1 MPKKV
6 FDPYKMK
13 NSGSSNIELR
23 MIILVNKFDIQNRAL
38 KVSFDLENMI
48 CGNFLDAKE
57 GF

>member
-6 FDPYKMK
+6 FDPNKLI

-23 MIILVNKFDIQNRAL
+23 ISNWYFDIQNRAL
-38 KVSFDLENMI
+38 KVSFDIKNLI
-48 CGNFLDAKE
+48 LGNFPNAKE